1 MQGVKGGG
9 RGPGLVEGGG
19 AAVEVGDMGV
29 VVAAAVVDGATV
41 VVGAAVV

>member
-19 AAVEVGDMGV
+19 AAVEVGDIS